1 MTTNKKQNKEQ
12 NKEKRKTYRNEKKA
26 YLKKNEVCLLFP
38 NQKHTSNQTKIQ
50 KLKRNT
56 YYYYIKYYKNQKILK
71 MKMKI
76 EKNKNMKQT

>member
-38 NQKHTSNQTKIQ
+38 N
-50 KLKRNT
+50 
-56 YYYYIKYYKNQKILK
+56 
-71 MKMKI
+71 
-76 EKNKNMKQT
+76 